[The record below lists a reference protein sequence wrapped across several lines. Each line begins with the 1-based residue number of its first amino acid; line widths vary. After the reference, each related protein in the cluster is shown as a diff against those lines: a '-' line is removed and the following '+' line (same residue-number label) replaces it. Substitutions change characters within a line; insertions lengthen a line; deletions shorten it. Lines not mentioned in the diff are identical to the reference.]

1 MDLKDLRSNRSLAL
15 MLTLFILTASS
26 CSLTTDLVA
35 DKLDP
40 RTSVTIT
47 YNQSPMIL
55 YRDVSGRAAHARDYV
70 YLGPIEVNRSGSYRH
85 YLWLGIWSTM
95 DDVQPGR
102 SRDGFESIVFFADG
116 EPLPLDVAGWTP
128 DAIGASEPVY
138 LKPVASAADAYYE
151 VTIDQLRLIAE
162 AKDVRLQSTGSSS
175 VYYEPW
181 NEQSSAKAGLI
192 EFLHTSFD

>member
-55 YRDVSGRAAHARDYV
+55 YRDVSGRAANARDYV
-70 YLGPIEVNRSGSYRH
+70 DLGPIEVNRRGS
-85 YLWLGIWSTM
+85 
-95 DDVQPGR
+95 
-102 SRDGFESIVFFADG
+102 
-116 EPLPLDVAGWTP
+116 
-128 DAIGASEPVY
+128 
-138 LKPVASAADAYYE
+138 
-151 VTIDQLRLIAE
+151 
-162 AKDVRLQSTGSSS
+162 
-175 VYYEPW
+175 
-181 NEQSSAKAGLI
+181 
-192 EFLHTSFD
+192 